1 MRTFEDMQK
10 NAKNG
15 AEQVVDVR
23 DSKSFEGVVG
33 DSAGENTPGKDTVM
47 YLIECLIRLVKTG
60 STGKK
65 QNGSMSTHQRHI
77 GGSCNFPS
85 M

>member
-10 NAKNG
+10 NAKSG

-23 DSKSFEGVVG
+23 DSNSFEGVVG
-33 DSAGENTPGKDTVM
+33 DSAGENTPGKDTV
-47 YLIECLIRLVKTG
+47 I
-60 STGKK
+60 S
-65 QNGSMSTHQRHI
+65 HI
-77 GGSCNFPS
+77 KMGVNLHGMPPFYRF

>member
-33 DSAGENTPGKDTVM
+33 DSAGENTPGEDTVM
-47 YLIECLIRLVKTG
+47 YLIECLIRLVKTR
-60 STGKK
+60 STGRK

-85 M
+85 L

>member
-47 YLIECLIRLVKTG
+47 YLIECLIR
-60 STGKK
+60 
-65 QNGSMSTHQRHI
+65 
-77 GGSCNFPS
+77 
-85 M
+85 